1 MRRTNRIFRRVL
13 VFSALVIATV
23 LTVSMANKILVTG
36 LELWQINDNISFY
49 NEQAIKSDEMT
60 EKTDAEFQRREL
72 IYQSDDLVVRTYA
85 NMFGML
91 KAVILIMCI
100 FIYPAWALFWLDFM
114 SELCKRVRR
123 RKIRRKI

>member
-49 NEQAIKSDEMT
+49 NEQAIKSDGMT

-85 NMFGML
+85 N
-91 KAVILIMCI
+91 I
-100 FIYPAWALFWLDFM
+100 FPSVSL
-114 SELCKRVRR
+114 
-123 RKIRRKI
+123 